1 MKISKYTLQIVS
13 IFTVVLIVFAS
24 LNTYVFAK
32 SYKSQET
39 TASTIDINRPMVNG
53 SISSNINYSI
63 EKNNRIKFTYT
74 GDEKVK
80 EWIFVDKDGKRFS
93 LKDLKQYMTVIKNDN
108 NVLYVSISD
117 WAKFKAPDG
126 LTLNLITTENTTKKP
141 TQKKNSSRQSPE
153 TGRNAI
159 IATTGA
165 MLLSVGSSI
174 ILLRRKNK

>member
-39 TASTIDINRPMVNG
+39 TTSAIDINRPMVNG
-53 SISSNINYSI
+53 SVSRNINYTI
-63 EKNNRIKFTYT
+63 EKKNRIKFTYT

-80 EWIFVDKDGKRFS
+80 EWIFVDKDGRRFS
-93 LKDLKQYMTVIKNDN
+93 LKDLKQYLTVIESNN

-126 LTLNLITTENTTKKP
+126 LTLNLITTEDTTKKP
-141 TQKKNSSRQSPE
+141 TQKKNTDRQSPE

-159 IATTGA
+159 IATTGV
-165 MLLSVGSSI
+165 MLLSVGLSI
-174 ILLRRKNK
+174 IFLRRNYR

>member
-13 IFTVVLIVFAS
+13 IFTVVLIAFAS

-93 LKDLKQYMTVIKNDN
+93 LEDLKQYMTVIKNDN

-126 LTLNLITTENTTKKP
+126 LTLNLVTTENTTKKP
-141 TQKKNSSRQSPE
+141 TQKKNSGRQAPE

-165 MLLSVGSSI
+165 MLLSVGLSI